1 MKRMPFHTTALLRRF
16 AAGFFLVAGML
27 SCSAPQATFTNPLR
41 DGADPWITKYDG
53 RYYTCFKSGRGIAV
67 TESDDMTRFERERV
81 VWQPADSGAWNSFN
95 IWAPELHR
103 LRGKWYIYY
112 AAAPVPGSPFT
123 GQRTGVL
130 ECDTPLGDYRD
141 RGMLYTGDN
150 PDGKTDNIWAID
162 MTIFEHRGEL
172 YAVWSG
178 WERQRDTDATD
189 QLLYIARMESP
200 TRIGPRILLS
210 RPDQPWEQGDHI
222 ALQEGE
228 EVPLTDAL
236 YATQM
241 ASANDGANLL
251 AEYFGGGT
259 IADGVAAMNAQVEEL
274 GLAHTHFSN
283 PHGISDDDHYT
294 SCYDM
299 AQILRWALQ
308 QPGFEELFTRNK
320 MYTMQPTN
328 IQPVTRY
335 FSQQDKIRI
344 GSSRYHID
352 SVLGSKLGYTNTAR
366 YSYVCLAEQDGV
378 RLICATMQ
386 SQLSTDKYN
395 DMRTLLD
402 YAFST
407 YKSYTQLPG
416 GTVTAQ
422 LAVAGGGQSL
432 GTVTVADPGVKLL
445 LAEGLSAQDV
455 TVDLELP
462 EQYLLG
468 AEPAVYAVYTLNG
481 GAQQEST
488 SVRVKAEITGLAEL
502 LEQSVGTKLEAARD
516 VEPGSSAW
524 LLAGISVGC
533 TVGAAVVTV
542 LVLRV
547 HSRLK
552 KRRKTARH
560 HKKA

>member
-1 MKRMPFHTTALLRRF
+1 MKKFTAALCTVLLLIGAVLVPGVA
-16 AAGFFLVAGML
+16 AAGPALANTRAYCIMDADTGLVLAQQNMDEEL
-27 SCSAPQATFTNPLR
+27 HPAS
-41 DGADPWITKYDG
+41 ITK
-53 RYYTCFKSGRGIAV
+53 V
-67 TESDDMTRFERERV
+67 MT
-81 VWQPADSGAWNSFN
+81 
-95 IWAPELHR
+95 
-103 LRGKWYIYY
+103 
-112 AAAPVPGSPFT
+112 
-123 GQRTGVL
+123 
-130 ECDTPLGDYRD
+130 LG
-141 RGMLYTGDN
+141 LACE
-150 PDGKTDNIWAID
+150 KA
-162 MTIFEHRGEL
+162 
-172 YAVWSG
+172 
-178 WERQRDTDATD
+178 
-189 QLLYIARMESP
+189 
-200 TRIGPRILLS
+200 
-210 RPDQPWEQGDHI
+210 QGDWDDVKLTVTHEDVYSLAGTDSSHI
-222 ALQEGE
+222 ALREGE
-228 EVPLTDAL
+228 EVPLVDAL

-283 PHGISDDDHYT
+283 PHGISDNDHYT

-308 QPGFEELFTRNK
+308 QPGFEDLFTRNE

-524 LLAGISVGC
+524 VLAGISVGC
-533 TVGAAVVTV
+533 TIGAAVVTV

-560 HKKA
+560 HKKRKSLFKTRLFQIKKKLSEKKRGTISWVSLFLRRPRSPAWWSLSRRCSATTAAILWRPTRRTSSRRPVSTRNLCRTTRAVPPGACCAGCTSRRTTPRASWCA

>member
-1 MKRMPFHTTALLRRF
+1 M
-16 AAGFFLVAGML
+16 
-27 SCSAPQATFTNPLR
+27 CIR
-41 DGADPWITKYDG
+41 D
-53 RYYTCFKSGRGIAV
+53 S
-67 TESDDMTRFERERV
+67 
-81 VWQPADSGAWNSFN
+81 
-95 IWAPELHR
+95 
-103 LRGKWYIYY
+103 
-112 AAAPVPGSPFT
+112 
-123 GQRTGVL
+123 
-130 ECDTPLGDYRD
+130 
-141 RGMLYTGDN
+141 
-150 PDGKTDNIWAID
+150 
-162 MTIFEHRGEL
+162 
-172 YAVWSG
+172 
-178 WERQRDTDATD
+178 
-189 QLLYIARMESP
+189 
-200 TRIGPRILLS
+200 
-210 RPDQPWEQGDHI
+210 
-222 ALQEGE
+222 
-228 EVPLTDAL
+228 
-236 YATQM
+236 
-241 ASANDGANLL
+241 
-251 AEYFGGGT
+251 
-259 IADGVAAMNAQVEEL
+259 
-274 GLAHTHFSN
+274 
-283 PHGISDDDHYT
+283 
-294 SCYDM
+294 
-299 AQILRWALQ
+299 
-308 QPGFEELFTRNK
+308 
-320 MYTMQPTN
+320 
-328 IQPVTRY
+328 
-335 FSQQDKIRI
+335 
-344 GSSRYHID
+344 ID

-386 SQLSTDKYN
+386 SQLSTD
-395 DMRTLLD
+395 
-402 YAFST
+402 
-407 YKSYTQLPG
+407 KSYTQLPG

-533 TVGAAVVTV
+533 TIGAAVVTV

>member
-1 MKRMPFHTTALLRRF
+1 
-16 AAGFFLVAGML
+16 
-27 SCSAPQATFTNPLR
+27 
-41 DGADPWITKYDG
+41 
-53 RYYTCFKSGRGIAV
+53 
-67 TESDDMTRFERERV
+67 
-81 VWQPADSGAWNSFN
+81 
-95 IWAPELHR
+95 
-103 LRGKWYIYY
+103 
-112 AAAPVPGSPFT
+112 
-123 GQRTGVL
+123 
-130 ECDTPLGDYRD
+130 
-141 RGMLYTGDN
+141 
-150 PDGKTDNIWAID
+150 
-162 MTIFEHRGEL
+162 
-172 YAVWSG
+172 
-178 WERQRDTDATD
+178 
-189 QLLYIARMESP
+189 
-200 TRIGPRILLS
+200 
-210 RPDQPWEQGDHI
+210 
-222 ALQEGE
+222 
-228 EVPLTDAL
+228 
-236 YATQM
+236 
-241 ASANDGANLL
+241 
-251 AEYFGGGT
+251 
-259 IADGVAAMNAQVEEL
+259 
-274 GLAHTHFSN
+274 
-283 PHGISDDDHYT
+283 
-294 SCYDM
+294 M

-533 TVGAAVVTV
+533 TIGAAVVTV

>member
-1 MKRMPFHTTALLRRF
+1 MIKDILQQLAPLDEKIAALRGDPADENMTDITNHAAELAELSAQEDALLSGCGALTAEDRVFLARHPERPHIDEIVDALF
-16 AAGFFLVAGML
+16 TDFFEQCGDRQCKEDAAILGGVALFHGQPVTVIGHRKGSTLEENLRCNFGMPGPEGYRKAL
-27 SCSAPQATFTNPLR
+27 RLMKQAEKFDRPIITFIDTP
-41 DGADPWITKYDG
+41 GAYPGKDAEE
-53 RYYTCFKSGRGIAV
+53 RGQGEAIARNLMEMSDLTVPVIAV
-67 TESDDMTRFERERV
+67 VTGEGSSGGALALAGT
-81 VWQPADSGAWNSFN
+81 DSS
-95 IWAPELHR
+95 
-103 LRGKWYIYY
+103 
-112 AAAPVPGSPFT
+112 
-123 GQRTGVL
+123 
-130 ECDTPLGDYRD
+130 
-141 RGMLYTGDN
+141 
-150 PDGKTDNIWAID
+150 
-162 MTIFEHRGEL
+162 
-172 YAVWSG
+172 
-178 WERQRDTDATD
+178 
-189 QLLYIARMESP
+189 
-200 TRIGPRILLS
+200 
-210 RPDQPWEQGDHI
+210 HI
-222 ALQEGE
+222 ALREGE
-228 EVPLTDAL
+228 EVPLADAL

-308 QPGFEELFTRNK
+308 QPGFEDLFTRNE

-533 TVGAAVVTV
+533 TIGAAMVTV

>member
-1 MKRMPFHTTALLRRF
+1 MKKHIAMLCAVLLTALAAF
-16 AAGFFLVAGML
+16 APGAAAAGPALTATEAYCIIDADTGLVLAQQNMNEEL
-27 SCSAPQATFTNPLR
+27 HPAS
-41 DGADPWITKYDG
+41 ITKVMTLGLACEKAQGNWDDIKL
-53 RYYTCFKSGRGIAV
+53 TV
-67 TESDDMTRFERERV
+67 THEDVYSLAGT
-81 VWQPADSGAWNSFN
+81 DSS
-95 IWAPELHR
+95 
-103 LRGKWYIYY
+103 
-112 AAAPVPGSPFT
+112 
-123 GQRTGVL
+123 
-130 ECDTPLGDYRD
+130 
-141 RGMLYTGDN
+141 
-150 PDGKTDNIWAID
+150 
-162 MTIFEHRGEL
+162 
-172 YAVWSG
+172 
-178 WERQRDTDATD
+178 
-189 QLLYIARMESP
+189 
-200 TRIGPRILLS
+200 
-210 RPDQPWEQGDHI
+210 HI
-222 ALQEGE
+222 ALREGE

-308 QPGFEELFTRNK
+308 QPGFEDLFTRNE

-407 YKSYTQLPG
+407 YKSYTQLP
-416 GTVTAQ
+416 
-422 LAVAGGGQSL
+422 
-432 GTVTVADPGVKLL
+432 
-445 LAEGLSAQDV
+445 
-455 TVDLELP
+455 
-462 EQYLLG
+462 
-468 AEPAVYAVYTLNG
+468 AVYAVYTLNG

-533 TVGAAVVTV
+533 TIGAAVVTV